1 MPPPSKPIKV
11 TRTGPEFTFTTL
23 DEHLKRVKLAKELIK
38 ELIRQRDEA
47 DRQREEDGREQR
59 EIDERRRL
67 DEEFN
72 EWWEKKQTND
82 ASREQPKQPTR
93 EQSSKNQELMAASLT
108 LGIPIYSNMRNIKQA
123 YRRLARQT
131 HPDRSNDPDATAKFQ
146 KLLEAYDILSAH
158 QRMSKNGGN
167 KCRNRRTS
175 HHRPKKTQTHRHT
188 THHRKTH
195 RVRV

>member
-59 EIDERRRL
+59 EIYERRRL
-67 DEEFN
+67 DKEFN

-108 LGIPIYSNMRNIKQA
+108 LGIPINSSMHDIKKA
-123 YRRLARQT
+123 YHRLAMQT
-131 HPDRSNDPDATAKFQ
+131 HPDKHPNDPNANAKFQ
-146 KLLEAYDILSAH
+146 AIESAYQKLSS
-158 QRMSKNGGN
+158 MPKKGGN
-167 KCRNRRTS
+167 KCRNRRT
-175 HHRPKKTQTHRHT
+175 HHVPKKTQTRRHT